1 MHSSKDEVASERR
14 LDGDLRGLFVTNFAD
29 HDFVGIVPQD
39 GSQATRKRESLLLIY
54 RNLRDSPD
62 LVFHG
67 IFYGD
72 DFIFVGLDLIDG
84 RIERG
89 RLAAPSGAG
98 DQHHPVRL
106 FDIPAELSQIFFV
119 EADNVEH
126 QRPELLTHRLFVQNA
141 QHGVFTVN

>member
-1 MHSSKDEVASERR
+1 MRR
-14 LDGDLRGLFVTNFAD
+14 LRIANFAD
-29 HDFVGIVPQD
+29 HDFVGVVTQDRPQTASE
-39 GSQATRKRESLLLIY
+39 GQSLFLVH
-54 RNLRDSPD
+54 RNLRDASNLVLDRIFNGDD
-62 LVFHG
+62 LVF
-67 IFYGD
+67 
-72 DFIFVGLDLIDG
+72 VSLDLIDG
-84 RIERG
+84 GIERG